1 MLVVWLGSQR
11 GSARLGPVHADYW
24 DAVTVN
30 HAVPVGVPASA
41 LSPGCRAGGRSPR
54 SRLAPPEEHDPR
66 HTHSAVAEALLAGG
80 AAVNVEESNRAT
92 PLHMAA
98 FSGHSTVAEALLAGG
113 AALNLKAND
122 GNTPLGLATDYGHSA
137 VAALLRRQG
146 AYSAEL

>member
-41 LSPGCRAGGRSPR
+41 LSPGCRAGGRAPR
-54 SRLAPPEEHDPR
+54 SRLAPPEEHDPPT

-80 AAVNVEESNRAT
+80 AAVDTKLPIGHT
-92 PLHMAA
+92 PLHLAA
-98 FSGHSTVAEALLAGG
+98 
-113 AALNLKAND
+113 
-122 GNTPLGLATDYGHSA
+122 
-137 VAALLRRQG
+137 
-146 AYSAEL
+146 

>member
-1 MLVVWLGSQR
+1 MLVVLLGSQR

-66 HTHSAVAEALLAGG
+66 HTHSAVAQVLLAEGV
-80 AAVNVEESNRAT
+80 AVNPKTRKGCT
-92 PLHMAA
+92 PLHAA
-98 FSGHSTVAEALLAGG
+98 AQIG
-113 AALNLKAND
+113 A
-122 GNTPLGLATDYGHSA
+122 S
-137 VAALLRRQG
+137 
-146 AYSAEL
+146 